1 MSFDAKRSSSSVVIG
16 ALAVAGILGA
26 FVPRVA
32 AHDARPGV
40 LSIVERDDRTYTFR
54 WTAPVDARREEDA
67 VRVRWPAD
75 CTAERTTLWCAAE
88 LTRVEF
94 DGLEGARVVV
104 FLTRRDGRRFE
115 GIATSESPFA
125 TLDAPSGLAW
135 IPIGV
140 EHVVLGL
147 DHVAFVLGLL
157 LVLVARRRAA
167 PSATTY
173 ETASTSVTTSAIPSP
188 SVTASAITSATS
200 ATTTTSTASSERT
213 RFLRALVGTLTAFT
227 LAHSVTLALAALDL
241 VRLPSGAVEATIAAS
256 VVLVAR
262 EAFVDADTLT
272 RRRPWLVASV
282 FGLVHGLGFAG
293 ALGDLGLPE
302 DGQGLVIALLGFNV
316 GVELGQLAIVIVV
329 LALASFARRATSPTF
344 HRRAHA
350 LACYALGAAGAIWC
364 VDRVAGI
371 LGG

>member
-1 MSFDAKRSSSSVVIG
+1 MSTDVDSKRPSSRFVIG
-16 ALAVAGILGA
+16 VLAIVAWLFGA
-26 FVPRVA
+26 YVPRAA

-67 VRVRWPAD
+67 VRVRWPIG
-75 CTAERTTLWCAAE
+75 CTAEATSLRCPDE
-88 LTRVEF
+88 LRRVDF
-94 DGLEGARVVV
+94 DGLSGARVVV
-104 FLTRRDGRRFE
+104 VLTRRDGRRLE
-115 GIATSESPFA
+115 GIATSESPRA
-125 TLDAPSGLAW
+125 LLDAPSGLAW
-135 IPIGV
+135 IPVGV

-157 LVLVARRRAA
+157 LVLVARRRASTGSPVVSSDA
-167 PSATTY
+167 PAESPGR
-173 ETASTSVTTSAIPSP
+173 ASTTTAP
-188 SVTASAITSATS
+188 AHD
-200 ATTTTSTASSERT
+200 RR

-227 LAHSVTLALAALDL
+227 LAHSVTLALAALEL

-293 ALGDLGLPE
+293 ALGDLGLPS
-302 DGQGLVIALLGFNV
+302 DGHGLVIALLGFNV
-316 GVELGQLAIVIVV
+316 GVELGQLAIVLGVLG
-329 LALASFARRATSPTF
+329 LALLARRAISETVQ
-344 HRRAHA
+344 RRAHA
-350 LACYALGAAGAIWC
+350 VACYALGAAGAIWC

>member
-1 MSFDAKRSSSSVVIG
+1 MSAEVDSKRPSSRFVVG
-16 ALAVAGILGA
+16 ALGAAVVAGILGA

-40 LSIVERDDRTYTFR
+40 LSIVERGDRTYTFR

-67 VRVRWPAD
+67 VRVRWPID
-75 CTAERTTLWCAAE
+75 CTAEATSLRCTDE
-88 LTRVEF
+88 LHRVDF
-94 DGLEGARVVV
+94 DGLSGARVVV
-104 FLTRRDGRRFE
+104 FLTRRDGRRLE
-115 GIATSESPFA
+115 GIATSESPHA
-125 TLDAPSGLAW
+125 TLEAPSGLAW

-157 LVLVARRRAA
+157 LVLVARRRASTGSPVVSSDA
-167 PSATTY
+167 PAESPGRASTTTATT
-173 ETASTSVTTSAIPSP
+173 AHD
-188 SVTASAITSATS
+188 
-200 ATTTTSTASSERT
+200 RR

-293 ALGDLGLPE
+293 ALGDLGLPS
-302 DGQGLVIALLGFNV
+302 DGHGLVIALLGFNV
-316 GVELGQLAIVIVV
+316 GVELGQLAIVLGV
-329 LALASFARRATSPTF
+329 LALAFLARRVISETVQW
-344 HRRAHA
+344 RAHS

-364 VDRVAGI
+364 VDRVVGI

>member
-1 MSFDAKRSSSSVVIG
+1 MIFTRRMQAGTHVGTKRVASTLVALG
-16 ALAVAGILGA
+16 ALVATIVAALLGA
-26 FVPRVA
+26 PRVA
-32 AHDARPGV
+32 HAHDARPGV

-67 VRVRWPAD
+67 VRVRWPTG
-75 CTAERTTLWCAAE
+75 CTAEATSLRCARE
-88 LTRVEF
+88 LQRVDF
-94 DGLEGARVVV
+94 DGLSGARVVV
-104 FLTRRDGRRFE
+104 ILTRRDGRRLE
-115 GIATSESPFA
+115 GIATSDSPEA
-125 TLDAPSGLAW
+125 LLDAPAGLAW

-157 LVLVARRRAA
+157 LVLVARRRVDTSASA
-167 PSATTY
+167 PSD
-173 ETASTSVTTSAIPSP
+173 ASGRSP
-188 SVTASAITSATS
+188 GHVSTVVATS
-200 ATTTTSTASSERT
+200 RGRA

-262 EAFVDADTLT
+262 EAFVEADTLT

-302 DGQGLVIALLGFNV
+302 DGHGLVVALLGFNV
-316 GVELGQLAIVIVV
+316 GVELGQVAIVLGVLG
-329 LALASFARRATSPTF
+329 LALFARRVISETVQ
-344 HRRAHA
+344 RRAHA
-350 LACYALGAAGAIWC
+350 LACYALGGAGAIWC